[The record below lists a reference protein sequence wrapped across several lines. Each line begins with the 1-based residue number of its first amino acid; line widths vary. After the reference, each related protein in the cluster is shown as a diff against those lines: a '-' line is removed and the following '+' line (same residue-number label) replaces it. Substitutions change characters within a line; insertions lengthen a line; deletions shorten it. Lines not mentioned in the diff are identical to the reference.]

1 MNTTIEDVKQY
12 FDQFGKVSVVY
23 RSTSSRTDQNQNED
37 RFCGFGAETLVTT
50 SQLLKLSEK
59 HFTTR
64 LEVEGGL
71 QREEEGEEGEK
82 LVGEA
87 RKGKITRPRGSGSS
101 GRSSGGLEEGGEGRA
116 RGEGGREKF
125 CNVCVVIVKKEEGL
139 SESELI

>member
-1 MNTTIEDVKQY
+1 MVLVQKHLLPHHSCSNFLRNT
-12 FDQFGKVSVVY
+12 SV
-23 RSTSSRTDQNQNED
+23 
-37 RFCGFGAETLVTT
+37 GA
-50 SQLLKLSEK
+50 KA
-59 HFTTR
+59 TR

>member
-1 MNTTIEDVKQY
+1 MWL
-12 FDQFGKVSVVY
+12 
-23 RSTSSRTDQNQNED
+23 
-37 RFCGFGAETLVTT
+37 GAETLVTT

-59 HFTTR
+59 HFTQSEATR

-71 QREEEGEEGEK
+71 QRGEEEEEVEGEK
-82 LVGEA
+82 LAGEA